1 MTKREPTATATL
13 PLPLMGVLD
22 DVLAIGAQGFRLE
35 PNPPRIMVVFSTRS
49 QAVEID
55 FEPWAGRQ
63 MIDYLVAQTS
73 HWQGKSGELH
83 LVYERK
89 AYDCRVQVDNRR
101 QPQRVE
107 VSWDRPGL
115 DATSAAARH
124 RTDVKTDRDSS

>member
-1 MTKREPTATATL
+1 
-13 PLPLMGVLD
+13 MGVLD